1 MWWTDEKIGF
11 YDRAA
16 SASDFHRRLADL
28 LEPYLG
34 QAASIAELGCGLGFM
49 TAQLTDRGHAVTGYD
64 SDQRAISWA
73 ARRFPFSAFRC
84 RDCYSLGLVADTSIA
99 VFFGRL
105 TSDDNCE
112 RLLETCSRR
121 LIYVDNEHE
130 EYEGCSWKHFQKTE
144 DFLRQ
149 KGLRHS
155 FQKCHLRFDQIL
167 SSRTELEDYI
177 RVNYTERSREFSRP
191 VVEEGG
197 LIRVINDKAFSIF
210 AIDKEDKKSTTPP

>member
-1 MWWTDEKIGF
+1 MWWTDEKIDF

-149 KGLRHS
+149 KGLSSVLTRYSPHAQS
-155 FQKCHLRFDQIL
+155 LRTT
-167 SSRTELEDYI
+167 SE
-177 RVNYTERSREFSRP
+177 
-191 VVEEGG
+191 
-197 LIRVINDKAFSIF
+197 
-210 AIDKEDKKSTTPP
+210 STTRSVHGNSAGPLSKRVA

>member
-84 RDCYSLGLVADTSIA
+84 RDCYSLGLVADTSM
-99 VFFGRL
+99 
-105 TSDDNCE
+105 
-112 RLLETCSRR
+112 
-121 LIYVDNEHE
+121 
-130 EYEGCSWKHFQKTE
+130 GCSWKHFQKTE